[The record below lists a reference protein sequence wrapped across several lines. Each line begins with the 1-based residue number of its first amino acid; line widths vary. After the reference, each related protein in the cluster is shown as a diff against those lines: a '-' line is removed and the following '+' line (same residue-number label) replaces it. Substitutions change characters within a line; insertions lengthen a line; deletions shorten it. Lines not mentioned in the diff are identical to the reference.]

1 MQRISKR
8 KPASR
13 RWSPCKVP
21 GVSERHPEDTRP
33 RPTRAARATLRDVAQ
48 RAGVHPSLVSRVV
61 NDDPK
66 AYASDE
72 TRQRIMS
79 AVRELGYRPHFAAR
93 GLRMSRSLTI
103 GLLVPDLSNPMYPPI
118 IRGIEA
124 QAQNLGYGLIIGSHV
139 EGSTQATFNH
149 LLEQS
154 RVDAL
159 IVASGLVDDA
169 FVRGLAEIE
178 SAPVVSLNRRVR
190 GVRASVTV
198 DDERGARLAVEHLA
212 ALGHRQIGGVFGS
225 TKIDTARRRDAG
237 YEGALRDLGLR
248 PLKSDQDSWTMRA
261 GYQGGLDLLRRRKP
275 PTAIF
280 APSIAM
286 GIGVLRAAQEEGIA
300 VPGELSTIALH
311 DSDIADYL
319 APPLTTV
326 AMPAEDMGR
335 QAAELAV
342 ELINGGKPRHILVP
356 GEPTL
361 VVRSTTASPTR

>member
-1 MQRISKR
+1 MSDATPDAV
-8 KPASR
+8 PA
-13 RWSPCKVP
+13 
-21 GVSERHPEDTRP
+21 RP
-33 RPTRAARATLRDVAQ
+33 ARTVRATLRDVAQ

-66 AYASDE
+66 AYASEE
-72 TRQRIMS
+72 TRRRILL
-79 AVRELGYRPHFAAR
+79 AVQELGYRPHFAAR

-103 GLLVPDLSNPMYPPI
+103 GLLVPDLANPMYPPI

-124 QAQNLGYGLIIGSHV
+124 QAQGLGYGLIIGSHV

-190 GVRASVTV
+190 GVKASVTV
-198 DDERGARLAVEHLA
+198 DDERGSRLAVEHLA
-212 ALGHRQIGGVFGS
+212 SLGHRAIGGVFGS

-237 YEGALRDLGLR
+237 YEGALRDLGLK
-248 PLKSDQDSWTMRA
+248 PMKSDQDSWTMRA
-261 GYQGGLDLLRRRKP
+261 GYEGGLDLLRRRRP

-286 GIGVLRAAQEEGIA
+286 GIGVLRAAQEEGVL

-335 QAAELAV
+335 QAATLAV
-342 ELINGGKPRHILVP
+342 ELINGGKPRHILVDR
-356 GEPTL
+356 EPTL
-361 VVRSTTASPTR
+361 VVRATTSSPS